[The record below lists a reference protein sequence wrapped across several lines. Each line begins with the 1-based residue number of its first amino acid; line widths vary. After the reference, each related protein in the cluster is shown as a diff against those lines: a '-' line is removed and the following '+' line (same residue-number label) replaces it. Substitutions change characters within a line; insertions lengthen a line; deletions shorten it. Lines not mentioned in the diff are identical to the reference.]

1 MTVSTVVTPRPC
13 GLLIVCPNTTNEST
27 NEWPAVVLL
36 YQHALHALYPQC
48 ELTVVLDAQYTF
60 ADRNIVWWCACAASM
75 PLGRGCNQQQCSLL
89 TIVPPSL
96 SLSHGHSEFWPC
108 TAATSPPQLCLSSQ
122 LRQLHT
128 CIHSLARKKH
138 RYCKQPHP
146 RISLR
151 PHGGTRHDLP
161 RHSGTRTP
169 DTHVVC
175 LPRSDCDMIWLC
187 GGATARSC
195 ECRFS
200 RRRPQQTAVGEVGCR
215 GGGAHD
221 LSARLC
227 RFGMA
232 LCGLSHVNGSSIPQC
247 PQSARAHEPQAT
259 GQIITGMA
267 CMAVVVP
274 PPARPAQ
281 LFVPKRGLSGAAAT
295 RRDSLPS
302 VPHNPTDKPPS
313 GHSPWALFESESSP
327 LLAKHNVYNGPR
339 TPSWTVTC

>member
-1 MTVSTVVTPRPC
+1 MVV
-13 GLLIVCPNTTNEST
+13 
-27 NEWPAVVLL
+27 W
-36 YQHALHALYPQC
+36 
-48 ELTVVLDAQYTF
+48 
-60 ADRNIVWWCACAASM
+60 
-75 PLGRGCNQQQCSLL
+75 
-89 TIVPPSL
+89 
-96 SLSHGHSEFWPC
+96 
-108 TAATSPPQLCLSSQ
+108 
-122 LRQLHT
+122 
-128 CIHSLARKKH
+128 
-138 RYCKQPHP
+138 
-146 RISLR
+146 
-151 PHGGTRHDLP
+151 GGN
-161 RHSGTRTP
+161 SK
-169 DTHVVC
+169 V
-175 LPRSDCDMIWLC
+175 M
-187 GGATARSC
+187 
-195 ECRFS
+195 CRFS